1 MIAFATLCA
10 VSQAWSFQAWQA
22 MKKQVLS
29 LFFSFFA
36 KIDCGETT
44 CLNSGNQKVISSVE
58 VYVSELLTQTLDF
71 IKLMKCICVF
81 YNICWIFSHL

>member
-1 MIAFATLCA
+1 
-10 VSQAWSFQAWQA
+10 

-81 YNICWIFSHL
+81 YNICWIFFPLIKAGHVQLSFIDLITENLEM